1 MKNCYTLVKRAA
13 GGAAMK
19 SFEHKVASISDY
31 YVFSPSKTAQE
42 MFLYPLQCG
51 LFTYDPGYTLK
62 RNSFD
67 SFLLMY
73 IQRGTMLLDLNGKQQ
88 QVKDKHFVLIDCYQ
102 PHGYSTR
109 EGYECLWMHFDG
121 VLARGYYDLIV
132 SRLKNVFAMED
143 AFPVLRKMNT
153 ILKTFQENKQLRE
166 PLLSKYITDIL
177 TEFML
182 YNPGAGSAGN
192 SVEAL
197 ERAMIYISEHFTE
210 EIPVSRIAAVAGMSE
225 YHFIRV
231 FRQETGYTPHEY
243 IVNRRMASA
252 RYLLKYTELT
262 VKEICF
268 NTGFSSESVFC
279 NAFKK
284 QHRMTPQQYRLHG
297 I

>member
-1 MKNCYTLVKRAA
+1 
-13 GGAAMK
+13 MK
-19 SFEHKVASISDY
+19 SAEQRVSPISDY

-51 LFTYDPGYTLK
+51 IFTYEPGYTL
-62 RNSFD
+62 RRSSFD

-73 IQRGTMLLDLNGKQQ
+73 IQKGSLTLELNGRKQQ
-88 QVKDKHFVLIDCYQ
+88 VSEKHFVLIDCYE

-121 VLARGYYDLIV
+121 VLARSYYELIV
-132 SRLKNVFAMED
+132 SRLKNVFSMED

-153 ILKTFQENKQLRE
+153 ILKTFSENKQFRE

-177 TEFML
+177 TEFMI
-182 YNPGAGSAGN
+182 YNPDADKAGN
-192 SVEAL
+192 AAEAV
-197 ERAMIYISEHFTE
+197 ERAMIHISEHFTE
-210 EIPVSRIAAVAGMSE
+210 DIPVSQIAAVAGMSE

-231 FRQETGYTPHEY
+231 FKHETGYTPHEY

-252 RYLLKYTELT
+252 RYLLKYTELS

-268 NTGFSSESVFC
+268 SVGFSCESVFC
-279 NAFKK
+279 NAFKTN
-284 QHRMTPQQYRLHG
+284 HWMTPQQYRVHSG
-297 I
+297 EKTKTDDTAR